1 MTRKSFHFFVAAGLC
16 CLMSATAFAQSSNW
30 VDFVDQRERLQFDTD
45 DDQEKDMIVGDLDND
60 GDEDIVVVRKR
71 PFSVDGPRVNLLLMN
86 ENGNL
91 VDRTSDF
98 TPTFLSNPDNAR
110 DIQLLDSDNDGWLD
124 MVVANTF
131 GSLHR
136 LYINRGEDGSGN
148 WLGFEDQGDNGEW
161 YSPQF
166 TTTPQSCGL
175 ATGDVNGDGFD
186 DIWFADYNNGL
197 EAHLFINNGDNT
209 FTDETD
215 SRMSAAASNQAFGTT
230 GFLADMNG
238 DGALDIVSNDSV
250 AFGGIG
256 VEVAYNNGSG
266 GFFQTQVLPSVAS
279 YMVAPVDVN
288 TDGRMD
294 IYVVDDFQDYVLINN
309 STNGNGTINASMVN
323 NSQASLTQNFNGN
336 ILAADMDNDGFMDMV
351 VSDVDVDIPGCGRNF
366 CLLRNNGSGM
376 TDPNNNNLQDWNV
389 EGSHDTVV
397 IDINNDGNLDLFV
410 ATCDD
415 YHMFVNT
422 ADPAFVLGDI
432 NNDGVVNLLDV
443 AGFVDLLSGAGDF
456 DPAADINGD
465 DAVNLLDVDGFIL
478 LLGGA

>member
-1 MTRKSFHFFVAAGLC
+1 
-16 CLMSATAFAQSSNW
+16 
-30 VDFVDQRERLQFDTD
+30 
-45 DDQEKDMIVGDLDND
+45 
-60 GDEDIVVVRKR
+60 
-71 PFSVDGPRVNLLLMN
+71 
-86 ENGNL
+86 
-91 VDRTSDF
+91 
-98 TPTFLSNPDNAR
+98 
-110 DIQLLDSDNDGWLD
+110 
-124 MVVANTF
+124 
-131 GSLHR
+131 
-136 LYINRGEDGSGN
+136 
-148 WLGFEDQGDNGEW
+148 
-161 YSPQF
+161 
-166 TTTPQSCGL
+166 
-175 ATGDVNGDGFD
+175 
-186 DIWFADYNNGL
+186 
-197 EAHLFINNGDNT
+197 
-209 FTDETD
+209 
-215 SRMSAAASNQAFGTT
+215 
-230 GFLADMNG
+230 
-238 DGALDIVSNDSV
+238 
-250 AFGGIG
+250 
-256 VEVAYNNGSG
+256 
-266 GFFQTQVLPSVAS
+266 
-279 YMVAPVDVN
+279 MVAPVDVN
-288 TDGRMD
+288 NDGRMD

-456 DPAADINGD
+456 DPAADTNGD
-465 DAVNLLDVDGFIL
+465 GAVNLLDVDGFIL